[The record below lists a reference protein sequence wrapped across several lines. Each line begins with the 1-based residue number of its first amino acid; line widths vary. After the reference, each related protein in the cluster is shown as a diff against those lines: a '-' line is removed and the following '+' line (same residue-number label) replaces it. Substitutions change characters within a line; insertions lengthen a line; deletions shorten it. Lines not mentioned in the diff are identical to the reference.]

1 MATKCDEEFDLIKFS
16 KGEAAVWSY
25 FNVKQHKISKKVID
39 NVAVCLKC
47 GLELSEMSRWEDKSH
62 KSRASRSSAV
72 AKLNSFWCRNSK
84 RNIEVKKLDG
94 TLMSLFGKKC
104 GCNTKRAKNTTDKIA
119 RFIIK
124 DLRPYSIVDFSSHKL
139 WII

>member
-16 KGEAAVWSY
+16 KGEATVWSY

-39 NVAVCLKC
+39 NVAVC
-47 GLELSEMSRWEDKSH
+47 
-62 KSRASRSSAV
+62 
-72 AKLNSFWCRNSK
+72 
-84 RNIEVKKLDG
+84 
-94 TLMSLFGKKC
+94 LMSLFGKKC

-124 DLRPYSIVDFSSHKL
+124 DLPLYSIVDFSSHKL
-139 WII
+139 